1 MECMLSR
8 LESEKIFKIQNCN
21 VSDTNL
27 SNSNDKTM
35 ILNKKT
41 HNFIKS
47 NHIKDKYTKS
57 KNGALKLLI
66 LFL

>member
-1 MECMLSR
+1 MLSR
-8 LESEKIFKIQNCN
+8 LESEKIFKIRNCN

-41 HNFIKS
+41 HSFIKS
-47 NHIKDKYTKS
+47 NQIKDKNTKS